1 MSDKYHV
8 AAINFEAGD
17 HAMPQTPLEIDLAL
31 RAAKAAWEKYSY
43 LEHRYG
49 ERGRRF
55 TNSDSCW
62 LFTLTRAPREIVVT
76 KALEWLRTV
85 LASRGIPTVIL
96 EFHLMAVLLAIDPE
110 FPKQPTKKSQFDHFL
125 ADRKAEGRRLVGA
138 ESRSHLVDVFDQR
151 FRACTGFKVE
161 LAAELITSAWVD
173 EHSGISGSLSA
184 LCNWFTEVERFSTD
198 WIANVHELLVEL
210 DRVHGQSREARQRSA
225 SKKLTDAPK
234 GRNVG

>member
-1 MSDKYHV
+1 MNEKYHV

-31 RAAKAAWEKYSY
+31 RAAKVAWEKYSY

-55 TNSDSCW
+55 TDSDSCW
-62 LFTLTRAPREIVVT
+62 LFTLTRAPREIAVT

-96 EFHLMAVLLAIDPE
+96 ESHLTAVLLAIDQE
-110 FPKQPTKKSQFDHFL
+110 FPNQPKKIQFDHFL
-125 ADRKAEGRRLVGA
+125 ADRKAERRRLVGA
-138 ESRSHLVDVFDQR
+138 ESGSHLVEVFDQR
-151 FRACTGFKVE
+151 FRACTGFNVE
-161 LAAELITSAWVD
+161 LAAELIASAWVD
-173 EHSGISGSLSA
+173 EHSGISGSLPA
-184 LCNWFTEVERFSTD
+184 LCNWFTDGERFSTD

-210 DRVHGQSREARQRSA
+210 DRVHGQSR
-225 SKKLTDAPK
+225 
-234 GRNVG
+234 